1 MTFRQLAWLTRFGRS
16 LVICVGS
23 LAITL
28 SAQKPSLDY
37 TQWRGQGRDGSASAF
52 TEPKVWPEALSQ
64 KWRTE
69 VGLGYAT
76 PLVVGDR
83 LYVFS
88 RRGDNEVMS
97 ALDASTGKMIWDTG
111 YPVSFT
117 MNKGAARHGQGPKS
131 TPAYADGRLFAI
143 GMTGVISAYDARTGK
158 QLWQKP
164 GSDLLPMFTTHAFS
178 PVVDRGLVI
187 FHPGGHDKGAIT
199 AFDVSTGATKWTWNG
214 DGPGYGSPIV
224 VDLAGTRQLIALTQA
239 KLVGLDVASGALLW
253 ERPFVSGNFTN
264 SATPILAGQTV
275 IVSNGG
281 PVTAVTVSRRD
292 GKWITEDAWTNADQ
306 PYRLSNPVLIGDTLF
321 GLSTRNSGQY
331 FAVDVKSGKSLW
343 TSEPRQAGQAA
354 VVKAG
359 PIVFS
364 LEDDGE
370 LIVGRLSATAF
381 ESLHRY
387 KLADSETWTQPAIS
401 GNRLFVKDVST
412 LTMWTIP

>member
-1 MTFRQLAWLTRFGRS
+1 MTSRHVYS
-16 LVICVGS
+16 LGVCAGL

-28 SAQKPSLDY
+28 SAQKPSLEY
-37 TQWRGQGRDGSASAF
+37 TQWRGQARDGSASAF
-52 TEPKVWPEALSQ
+52 TEPKTWPDTLTQ

-97 ALDASTGKMIWDTG
+97 ALEAASGKTIWETG

-131 TPAYADGRLFAI
+131 TPAYADGKLFAI
-143 GMTGVISAYDARTGK
+143 GMTGVITAFDAETGT

-164 GSDLLPMFTTHAFS
+164 GSELVPMFTTHAFS
-178 PVVDRGLVI
+178 PIVDRGLVI

-199 AFDVSTGATKWTWNG
+199 AFDVNTGAAKWSWDG
-214 DGPGYGSPIV
+214 DGPGYGSPV
-224 VDLAGTRQLIALTQA
+224 VADLGGTRQLIALTQG
-239 KLVGLDVASGALLW
+239 KLVGLDISTGALLW

-281 PVTAVTVSRRD
+281 PVTAVTVTRRD
-292 GKWITEDAWTNADQ
+292 GQSATEDAWTNADQ
-306 PYRLSNPVLIGDTLF
+306 PYRLSNPILVGDTLF

-331 FAVDVKSGKSLW
+331 FTVDVKTGKTLW

-359 PIVFS
+359 TIVFS

-370 LIVGRLSATAF
+370 LVVGRLDSTAF
-381 ESLHRY
+381 EPLRRY
-387 KLADSETWTQPAIS
+387 KVADSETWTQPAIS
-401 GNRLFVKDVST
+401 GSRLFVKDVST
-412 LTMWTIP
+412 LTLWTIP

>member
-1 MTFRQLAWLTRFGRS
+1 MSVVLPSRLPFAIVMLVTGLVAWM
-16 LVICVGS
+16 
-23 LAITL
+23 A
-28 SAQKPSLDY
+28 AQKPSPDY
-37 TQWRGQGRDGSASAF
+37 TQWRGQARDGSASAF
-52 TEPKVWPEALSQ
+52 TEPRAWPETLTQ
-64 KWRTE
+64 RWRTD

-97 ALDASTGKMIWDTG
+97 ALDAATGKTIWETPT
-111 YPVSFT
+111 PVSFS

-131 TPAYADGRLFAI
+131 TPAYADGKLFAI
-143 GMTGVISAYDARTGK
+143 GMTGVISAYDAKTGK
-158 QLWQKP
+158 ALWRKP
-164 GSDLLPMFTTHAFS
+164 GSELVPMFTTHAFS
-178 PVVDRGLVI
+178 PIVDRGLVI
-187 FHPGGHDKGAIT
+187 FHPGGHNKGAIT
-199 AFDVSTGATKWTWNG
+199 AFDVNTGATKWSWDG

-224 VDLAGTRQLIALTQA
+224 VDIGGTRQLIALTQA
-239 KLVGLDVASGALLW
+239 KLVGLDVGTGALLW
-253 ERPFVSGNFTN
+253 ERPFVSANFTN

-281 PVTAVTVSRRD
+281 PMTAVTLTRRD
-292 GKWITEDAWTNADQ
+292 GKWTTEDAWTNADQ
-306 PYRLSNPVLIGDTLF
+306 PYRLSNPVLVGDTLF

-331 FAVDVKSGKSLW
+331 FAVDVKTGKSVW

-359 PIVFS
+359 PIIFS

-370 LIVGRLSATAF
+370 LVVGRVGTTAF
-381 ESLHRY
+381 EPLRRY
-387 KLADSETWTQPAIS
+387 KVADSETWTQPTIS

-412 LTMWTIP
+412 LTLWTIP

>member
-1 MTFRQLAWLTRFGRS
+1 MPSRFICSIAALLIS
-16 LVICVGS
+16 LVITP
-23 LAITL
+23 A
-28 SAQKPSLDY
+28 AQKPSLDY
-37 TQWRGQGRDGSASAF
+37 TQWRGQARDGSASSF
-52 TEPKVWPEALSQ
+52 VEPKAWPETLTQ
-64 KWRTE
+64 RWKIE

-88 RRGDNEVMS
+88 RRGDNEVMA
-97 ALDASTGKMIWDTG
+97 ALDPESGKVIWEG
-111 YPVSFT
+111 SYPVSFT

-131 TPAYADGRLFAI
+131 TPAYADGKLFSI
-143 GMTGVISAYDARTGK
+143 GMTGVITAWDAKDGK
-158 QLWQKP
+158 ELWRKP
-164 GSDLLPMFTTHAFS
+164 GSDLLPTFTTHAFS

-199 AFDVSTGATKWTWNG
+199 AFDVNTGATKWVWNG

-224 VDLAGTRQLIALTQA
+224 VELGATRQLIALTQG
-239 KLVGLDVASGALLW
+239 KLVGLDVSTGALLW
-253 ERPFVSGNFTN
+253 ERPFVSRNFTN

-281 PVTAVTVSRRD
+281 PVTAVAVTRRD
-292 GKWITEDAWTNADQ
+292 SQWITEEAWTNDEQ
-306 PYRLSNPVLIGDTLF
+306 PYRLSNPVLIGDALF

-331 FAVDVKSGKSLW
+331 FAVDVKTGKSLW

-359 PIVFS
+359 SLVFS

-370 LIVGRLSATAF
+370 LVIGRVNATAF
-381 ESLHRY
+381 EQLRRY
-387 KLADSETWTQPAIS
+387 TVADSETWTQPTIS

-412 LTMWTIP
+412 LTLWTLPR

>member
-1 MTFRQLAWLTRFGRS
+1 MTSRHVYS
-16 LVICVGS
+16 LGVCAGL

-28 SAQKPSLDY
+28 SAQKPSLEY
-37 TQWRGQGRDGSASAF
+37 TQWRGQARDGSASAF
-52 TEPKVWPEALSQ
+52 TEPKTWPDTLTQ
-64 KWRTE
+64 KWRTG

-97 ALDASTGKMIWDTG
+97 ALEAASGKTIWETG

-131 TPAYADGRLFAI
+131 TPAYADGKLFAI
-143 GMTGVISAYDARTGK
+143 GMTGVITAFDAETGT

-164 GSDLLPMFTTHAFS
+164 GSELVPMFTTHAFS
-178 PVVDRGLVI
+178 PIVDRGLVI

-199 AFDVSTGATKWTWNG
+199 AFDVNTGAAKWSWDG
-214 DGPGYGSPIV
+214 DGPGYGSPV
-224 VDLAGTRQLIALTQA
+224 VADLGGTRQLIALTQG
-239 KLVGLDVASGALLW
+239 KLVGLDISTGALLW

-281 PVTAVTVSRRD
+281 PVTAVTVTRRD
-292 GKWITEDAWTNADQ
+292 GQWATEDAWTNADQ
-306 PYRLSNPVLIGDTLF
+306 PYRLSNPILVGDTLF

-331 FAVDVKSGKSLW
+331 FTVDVKTGKTLW

-359 PIVFS
+359 TIVFS

-370 LIVGRLSATAF
+370 LVVGRLDSTAF
-381 ESLHRY
+381 EPLRRY
-387 KLADSETWTQPAIS
+387 KVADSETWTQPAIS
-401 GNRLFVKDVST
+401 GSRLFVKDVST
-412 LTMWTIP
+412 LTLWTIP